1 MEPTENSWE
10 LSKEN
15 VQPLRQGR
23 KIANLTAALQPVN
36 GQDGG
41 LSRVQQEKQ
50 YGQNSSSQPSRLNSG
65 CTQGMIRLV
74 SGIGA
79 AAPNSFST
87 PYPCRIT
94 WHLLLYDPR
103 NINIHE
109 LALFGMTPFLTWAA
123 KGRHPPRRRLRRR
136 PVTSPLTR
144 WGGRAGQ
151 SHRANT
157 FPVLGGI
164 RAQPPAHASAPPTP
178 AAACIAK
185 VLFPRRRHSVSLE
198 SGRRV
203 EDAMLFGRG
212 SYPPGPAGE
221 CVGKPGTP
229 KIRARHGTAKQ
240 PSWSW
245 SPGVL
250 LHWYIKW
257 TEQNFPKGGKDG
269 NLSTLLERCLLFF
282 KDDKRYSNDHRYLQA
297 WIKFAG
303 MTNQPMDIY
312 NFLHDQ
318 AIGAQVALFWEAWAW
333 ELEQEGDTKKADA
346 VYAEGIQ
353 KQAQPVELLIRKQKE
368 FQARVARA
376 TLEGGVPQSADM
388 SGAEPQRVTLGGL
401 RGQGKKHQAPV
412 NRTGAVTKVYS
423 TGLGVKPCAPPQVG
437 QAFSIFSED
446 NPQEQVIP
454 TPTGEWTNPP
464 LPRVTN
470 RENTHKPGKWTE
482 AKVSQKAVPAIPF
495 KAVSMQANSEFSIHV
510 EEGAAQPQPTPQKP
524 IEMGTQPPFE
534 DDPNKI
540 PQYCKKFVYTGL
552 EEFQFEELRAVRH
565 LEMQRKKKMEEE
577 MRRQEE
583 QRRELEEQHQRLLTQ
598 QRQQLQELQQNFQQE
613 LQQEQQALQQER
625 RQMMEQCRQ
634 QMLRER
640 AEMERLLVD
649 RMRDTTLEPAT
660 ASTAG
665 LTESHREHTVTQHL
679 NFEESLASG
688 LQPSV
693 PETENVDYNTE
704 VEMVEPTPV
713 KTGPQ
718 VETGDLQA
726 DLRSGQLPHT
736 SAALVPTGIETPR
749 EPSFTPNSSNCR
761 GPTPSTTPGR
771 RPITDPSP
779 TINTKA
785 AMMELGEF
793 FRDDIGDMGFGAV
806 GGSDD
811 HGFEDNFAAG
821 PSGGTASSGIS
832 FSAPQVQTG
841 GFGGFTIFDES
852 KETVREDRMDLKT
865 QDNSED
871 QENNVPDGYQTG
883 AKRRGLGVLQPSQGI
898 PVEEPK
904 EIDDLDGIEPFADDS
919 PDMTFASGGNQS
931 SFCTMARM
939 ASTPFNRTG
948 PELPELPASSIRP
961 LHDSTR
967 KALGMLEISTTEDLA
982 VAGGSRAGRVS
993 AGSTEETFDATLG
1006 NRVAAALS
1014 PIMERGESQV
1024 STDHSSTDSAP
1035 CLSVAEPIESEAV
1048 ATSNPPSLAED
1059 GVFVADINPFNLEV
1073 VSSLLAKVRGFLTS
1087 HQAYQE
1093 EDGDMPEIRPGVAIN
1108 LGTELYHI
1116 DKLVGSGAF
1125 AKVYQASMLDADDLT
1140 DLEGERKVTLKVQ
1153 QPACPWEF
1161 YINTQVHERVSRLQ
1175 DPMDIRPSLMSI
1187 DAMHV
1192 FSNGSVLVNEQHS
1205 CGTLLDIIN
1214 LYRAAG
1220 KKMKEVMVFF
1230 YTLEILYIVEQLH
1243 RCHIIHADLKPDN
1256 FLIRDGFEDKPQS
1269 LFSGQLRG
1277 LKLIDFGISLDMDLF
1292 PPNTT
1297 FCGKSNTSAFQ
1308 CIEMQTGKP
1317 WSYQADL
1324 YAVLS
1329 TIHCMLFG
1337 EYMKAYYEGG
1347 KWKITQTPSR
1357 SHHPIWKRFFDTFLN
1372 IPSCEELPSLTYWI
1386 SEFQQCWKNKMTL
1399 FDKEKW
1405 AQYTMYFEKK

>member
-50 YGQNSSSQPSRLNSG
+50 AFEAELRMYTGDDP
-65 CTQGMIRLV
+65 
-74 SGIGA
+74 
-79 AAPNSFST
+79 FSVWD
-87 PYPCRIT
+87 R
-94 WHLLLYDPR
+94 
-103 NINIHE
+103 
-109 LALFGMTPFLTWAA
+109 
-123 KGRHPPRRRLRRR
+123 
-136 PVTSPLTR
+136 
-144 WGGRAGQ
+144 
-151 SHRANT
+151 
-157 FPVLGGI
+157 
-164 RAQPPAHASAPPTP
+164 
-178 AAACIAK
+178 
-185 VLFPRRRHSVSLE
+185 
-198 SGRRV
+198 
-203 EDAMLFGRG
+203 
-212 SYPPGPAGE
+212 
-221 CVGKPGTP
+221 
-229 KIRARHGTAKQ
+229 
-240 PSWSW
+240 
-245 SPGVL
+245 
-250 LHWYIKW
+250 YIKW

-524 IEMGTQPPFE
+524 IEMGTQVLSARKPEKSTNPLRNMYMPPFE

-718 VETGDLQA
+718 VETGHLQA

-1006 NRVAAALS
+1006 NRAAATLS

-1035 CLSVAEPIESEAV
+1035 SLSVAEPIESEAV
-1048 ATSNPPSLAED
+1048 ATSNPPSMAED